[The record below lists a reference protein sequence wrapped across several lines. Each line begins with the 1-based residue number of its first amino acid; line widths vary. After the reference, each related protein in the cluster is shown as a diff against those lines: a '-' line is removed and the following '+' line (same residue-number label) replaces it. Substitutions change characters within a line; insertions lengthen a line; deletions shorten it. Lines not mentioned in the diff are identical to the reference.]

1 MKYIIM
7 ADGKGKRW
15 HNYKNIPKHFI
26 KVNGERI
33 IDRTVRLLNEFDKTA
48 DVIITSHDKRYDI
61 KGSKRYEPKHNI
73 LEIDRFTNE
82 LIEDNICFLYG
93 DTYYSDKAMKKIINT
108 YTDDLMFFGNGKSIV
123 AIKVIDSNIFLRHVE
138 NVRKLYL
145 QGKIEKC
152 IGWQV
157 YQSFQGLSF
166 QTKEKEIK
174 DKYVCIN
181 DDTQDFNS
189 PKDYEKNKGV
199 LI

>member
-15 HNYKNIPKHFI
+15 HNYKNIRKHFI
-26 KVNGERI
+26 EVNGEKI
-33 IDRTVRLLNEFDKTA
+33 IERTVRLLNEFDK
-48 DVIITSHDKRYDI
+48 DSEVIITSHDKRYEI
-61 KGSKRYEPKHNI
+61 NGSKRYEPKHNI

-93 DTYYSDKAMKKIINT
+93 DTYYSDKAMEKIITIN
-108 YTDDLMFFGNGKSIV
+108 TDDLLFFGNGKSIV
-123 AIKVIDSNIFLRHVE
+123 AIKIKDSNVFTKHVE

-145 QGKIEKC
+145 EGKIEKC

-166 QTKEKEIK
+166 DEKEIK
-174 DKYVCIN
+174 DKYVYIQ

>member
-26 KVNGERI
+26 EVNGEKI
-33 IDRTVRLLNEFDKTA
+33 IERTVRLLNEFDK
-48 DVIITSHDKRYDI
+48 DSEVIITSHDERYEI

-73 LEIDRFTNE
+73 LEIDRFTSE

-93 DTYYSDKAMKKIINT
+93 DTYYSDKAIEKIIKLN
-108 YTDDLMFFGNGKSIV
+108 TDDLMFFGNGKSIV
-123 AIKVIDSNIFLRHVE
+123 AIKIKDSDVFTKHVE

-145 QGKIEKC
+145 EGKIEKC

-157 YQSFQGLSF
+157 YQSFQGISF
-166 QTKEKEIK
+166 KEKEIK
-174 DKYVCIN
+174 DKYVYIH